1 MVADVDIDRADA
13 TRTHTLE
20 VAREF
25 ARAGLRVELIARG
38 LDPQLE
44 SVVYR
49 RAGGSHVPLPIRLF
63 TINGRSIAALLRM
76 RPRARLCYVRFDWSE
91 IPLLLVARALGYRV
105 VTQVDDVP
113 FGRGFLHRPP
123 GPRGF
128 ITDHVK
134 RGTARV
140 MGHCAHGVVAVTR
153 EIKEILV
160 HEFHVSE
167 KKIRVLPNGADVD
180 FFVPMP
186 RDQAITRSALDP
198 SCQYLVFVGH
208 FASWV
213 DFDTM
218 LAAFALV
225 VGEHRRAR
233 LVLVGDGPERPEI
246 EHLIDELGLEQSV
259 QITGFIAD
267 RRRVSVM
274 MGVAT
279 ACLSVNRGEHR
290 SRIGVSPV
298 KLAEYFAVG
307 RAVVAN
313 DLPGVREMVESNGAG
328 IVVANDT
335 QAMASAIGTL
345 LDDPAYADTLG
356 AAGRRAAETSYS
368 WRAIVERT
376 IELFDQNEASSGTA

>member
-1 MVADVDIDRADA
+1 MVADVDLGRADA

-20 VAREF
+20 IAREF
-25 ARAGLRVELIARG
+25 ARAGLEVELVARG
-38 LDPQLE
+38 PDPQLE
-44 SVVYR
+44 NVVYHC
-49 RAGGSHVPLPIRLF
+49 AGGPHLPLPIRVLAV
-63 TINGRSIAALLRM
+63 NGRSIAALVR
-76 RPRARLCYVRFDWSE
+76 RWPRARLCYVRFDWSE
-91 IPLLLVARALGYRV
+91 IPLLLAARALGYRV

-113 FGRGFLHRPP
+113 FGRGFQLRRP
-123 GPRGF
+123 GPRGL
-128 ITDHVK
+128 ITDYVK
-134 RGTARV
+134 RGAARV
-140 MGHCAHGVVAVTR
+140 MGRCAHGVVAVTG

-160 HEFHVSE
+160 HDFHISE
-167 KKIRVLPNGADVD
+167 KKIRVLPNGVDID
-180 FFVPMP
+180 FFVPIP
-186 RDQAITRSALDP
+186 RDRAITRSALDP

-218 LAAFALV
+218 LGAFALV

-233 LVLVGDGPERPEI
+233 LVLVGDGPERSKVERLI
-246 EHLIDELGLEQSV
+246 EELGLEQSV

-267 RRRVSVM
+267 RRRVSVI
-274 MGVAT
+274 MGAAT
-279 ACLSVNRGEHR
+279 VCLSVNRGEHR

-313 DLPGVREMVESNGAG
+313 DLPNVREMVESNGAG
-328 IVVANDT
+328 IVVADDA

-345 LDDPAYADTLG
+345 LDDPDYADDLG

-368 WRAIVERT
+368 WRSVVTRT
-376 IELFDQNEASSGTA
+376 IPLFGGNG